1 MADQREIDGDV
12 VDPPLGHQHHDS
24 KAEDRGMVLVE
35 ARFLGHRML
44 LASLALERAVADE
57 IEDAIL
63 GWREDLQHLLG
74 KPPQPGLRAP
84 LRRAQQASVVLIGEM
99 GRALPGKR
107 SHVGPLAV
115 DQVQHQELP
124 ARQMMPMVK
133 TGFEHP

>member
-57 IEDAIL
+57 IEDASS
-63 GWREDLQHLLG
+63 GGG
-74 KPPQPGLRAP
+74 KACNACSANYYSQVFVHHYVAHSK
-84 LRRAQQASVVLIGEM
+84 RR
-99 GRALPGKR
+99 
-107 SHVGPLAV
+107 
-115 DQVQHQELP
+115 
-124 ARQMMPMVK
+124 
-133 TGFEHP
+133 